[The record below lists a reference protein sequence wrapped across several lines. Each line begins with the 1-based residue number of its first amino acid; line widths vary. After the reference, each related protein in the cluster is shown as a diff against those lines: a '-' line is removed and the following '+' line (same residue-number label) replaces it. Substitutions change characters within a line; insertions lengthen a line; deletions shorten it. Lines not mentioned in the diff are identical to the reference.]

1 MSKKN
6 NKILIVDDD
15 KDILFSLSKVLEL
28 EGYIA
33 QTAPSGTL
41 AIEKAKNEVF
51 DVFLLDIKLPDMEGT
66 ELLTQ
71 LQSITPDATKI
82 MITGYPSV
90 DNAIKSLNMGANSF
104 FTKPVSLDAL
114 LRDIKDKLKERDRK
128 KIIAGK
134 KVEEWVK
141 LRISKIQLS
150 EYSRFAEEAADL
162 FNIFGLSRTQA
173 KIYTALNAL
182 GVATASEIAALS
194 KIRREEIYRV
204 MPELES
210 RGMIIS
216 KLDAPRKFA
225 ATEPKT
231 ALKILVNSKV
241 DSMEREINTLKQKK
255 DDLIARL
262 ENTSFGIYEENSVE
276 ALSRQDNIEM
286 RLSQMTKKAKNQIVM
301 VGSLEEMKKIIQ
313 SSSEA
318 TGNQIRMRTVV
329 DSSDIKDLGGRAS
342 LRRFLQ
348 VSCKGNCSLDLR
360 QVDRQAFNLLVV
372 DSKEAIWGEPSSKK
386 TEGKVFW
393 TNDPTQVGIL
403 RRAFENLWQEALPCE
418 SLENGVKES
427 TLM

>member
-1 MSKKN
+1 
-6 NKILIVDDD
+6 
-15 KDILFSLSKVLEL
+15 
-28 EGYIA
+28 
-33 QTAPSGTL
+33 
-41 AIEKAKNEVF
+41 
-51 DVFLLDIKLPDMEGT
+51 
-66 ELLTQ
+66 
-71 LQSITPDATKI
+71 
-82 MITGYPSV
+82 
-90 DNAIKSLNMGANSF
+90 
-104 FTKPVSLDAL
+104 
-114 LRDIKDKLKERDRK
+114 
-128 KIIAGK
+128 
-134 KVEEWVK
+134 
-141 LRISKIQLS
+141 
-150 EYSRFAEEAADL
+150 
-162 FNIFGLSRTQA
+162 
-173 KIYTALNAL
+173 
-182 GVATASEIAALS
+182 
-194 KIRREEIYRV
+194 
-204 MPELES
+204 
-210 RGMIIS
+210 
-216 KLDAPRKFA
+216 
-225 ATEPKT
+225 
-231 ALKILVNSKV
+231 
-241 DSMEREINTLKQKK
+241 MEREINTLKQKK
-255 DDLIARL
+255 DDLIAML

-372 DSKEAIWGEPSSKK
+372 DSKEAIWGEPSSKN